1 MTKTLSARSGGPVTD
16 AVAPLDVV
24 RAHPLCAETPTSV
37 LPLAV
42 TPRESVYVRS
52 NFETPIAHGA
62 WTLAVGGAVR
72 APFTLSLADI
82 AALPM
87 HTVLATMECAG
98 NWRLGMDPVP
108 TGEPWKYG
116 AVSTTRWRGVSLA
129 ALLDRA
135 GVHDDALEVVAVGA
149 DAGPCDDAEG
159 EVRFERAL
167 PLEVARH
174 PDTLVAMHMDGVPL
188 TAHHGAPLR
197 LLVPNWYGMASVK
210 WLTALDVRT
219 TPFTGYFQSKR
230 YVYDVNGTTTPVT
243 RALVKSM
250 IVLPAL
256 HAETAADTVVRGW
269 AWSGSG
275 AIIRVDVAVND
286 QWHRATVGRAASAYA
301 WTPFELSV
309 SLPPGEVTL
318 RSRATDASGAVQP
331 ERIAWNALGYGNNAI
346 RPHTVRA
353 VSGEC
358 SDGQS

>member
-1 MTKTLSARSGGPVTD
+1 MTDTRTASAPEAETD
-16 AVAPLDVV
+16 TAAPLDVV
-24 RAHPLCAETPTSV
+24 RVHPLCAETPTSV

-52 NFETPIAHGA
+52 NFETPTAHDA

-72 APFTLSLADI
+72 TSFLLSLTDI
-82 AALPM
+82 AALPV

-116 AVSTTRWRGVSLA
+116 AVSTTRWSGVSLR

-149 DAGPCDDAEG
+149 DAGPRDDAEG

-174 PDTLVAMHMDGVPL
+174 PDTLVATHMDGEPL

-210 WLTALDVRT
+210 WLTALEVHT

-230 YVYDVNGTTTPVT
+230 YVYDVNGTKTPVT

-256 HAETAADTVVRGW
+256 HAETATDTVVRGW

-275 AIIRVDVAVND
+275 PITNVDVAVND
-286 QWHRATVGRAASAYA
+286 QWHRATVGQAASAYA

-331 ERIAWNALGYGNNAI
+331 ERIVWNALGYGNNAI
-346 RPHTVRA
+346 RAHSVRA
-353 VSGEC
+353 VSGEF